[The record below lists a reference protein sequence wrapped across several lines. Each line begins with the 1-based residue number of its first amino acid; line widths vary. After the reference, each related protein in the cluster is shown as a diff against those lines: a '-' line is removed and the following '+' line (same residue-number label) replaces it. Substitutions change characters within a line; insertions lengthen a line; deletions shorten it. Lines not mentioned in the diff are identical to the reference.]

1 MEIEALSLTL
11 NKQFDFLRETLEFPS
26 CPKMAFS
33 GTVQIGE
40 IDDYIGPG
48 AECTKPVEIQK
59 PKPGQVT
66 RRVRRKKGD

>member
-48 AECTKPVEIQK
+48 AECTPVPANPT
-59 PKPGQVT
+59 PKFALFKGQT
-66 RRVRRKKGD
+66 F

>member
-1 MEIEALSLTL
+1 
-11 NKQFDFLRETLEFPS
+11 
-26 CPKMAFS
+26 MAFS

-66 RRVRRKKGD
+66 RRVRRKKGDIDKKNHTSTQNKKK

>member
-1 MEIEALSLTL
+1 
-11 NKQFDFLRETLEFPS
+11 
-26 CPKMAFS
+26 MAFS

-66 RRVRRKKGD
+66 RRVRRKKGDKNKIISYQYSVSKI

>member
-1 MEIEALSLTL
+1 
-11 NKQFDFLRETLEFPS
+11 
-26 CPKMAFS
+26 MAFS

-66 RRVRRKKGD
+66 RRVRRKKGDRNKKNHTSTQYQKI